1 MAKKLLQSSHGRIPE
16 RIQVDF
22 WNETLRRTTNL
33 FISKCCFLH
42 LPTYLHTYLPTY
54 TRTYLPTYTRTY
66 LPTYLHTY
74 LRTYTPTYVPSENMI
89 SESVLFGIF
98 LHELSTFAAFDPSL
112 LLSLGFKP
120 GMAWMIPK
128 YLLSFC
134 LNSSAIQSPLGRD
147 SFQYLCAKTVYGK
160 GDVNNSR

>member
-42 LPTYLHTYLPTY
+42 LPTYLHTHLPTY
-54 TRTYLPTYTRTY
+54 TPSYLP
-66 LPTYLHTY
+66 
-74 LRTYTPTYVPSENMI
+74 TYTPTYVPSENMM

-98 LHELSTFAAFDPSL
+98 LHELLTFAAFDPSL
-112 LLSLGFKP
+112 LLSLAFKP

-128 YLLSFC
+128 CLLSFC